1 MKENRNVNGY
11 SNADTKRPTTF
22 AGLEKFAKPNL
33 KDAKGGSSN
42 YGYYDEYGN
51 YFPYAIAVGGGV
63 DIEPIW
69 D

>member
-22 AGLEKFAKPNL
+22 AGLEKFADSNL
-33 KDAKGGSSN
+33 KHAKGGNSN
-42 YGYYDEYGN
+42 YGYYDGSGN
-51 YFPYAIAVGGGV
+51 YIPYGISVGGGV